1 MPKYDEKNK
10 FHKKVMELAKEATK
24 NQPTDKLYKELEENY
39 LNLCRE
45 L

>member
-1 MPKYDEKNK
+1 
-10 FHKKVMELAKEATK
+10 MELAKEATL
-24 NQPTDKLYKELEENY
+24 NQPTDEIYFELEENY